1 VQDRL
6 VTPSGMAHERELFSD
21 WRSSI
26 PCGWLYIRVSQW
38 GDNYNSLVLQ
48 DHLDGTVDGS
58 FTDRGDWPLRR
69 DFVVYEL

>member
-1 VQDRL
+1 MQDRL
-6 VTPSGMAHERELFSD
+6 VTLSGVARKSGLFAD

-26 PCGWLYIRVSQW
+26 PCGWHYIRVSQW
-38 GDNYNSLVLQ
+38 GDNHNSLFLQ

-58 FTDRGDWPLRR
+58 STNRGDWPLRR